1 MTSEDAPEETPAQAA
16 RRRTLYG
23 RRKGKKLRP
32 GQEEILERTLRER
45 AIQPPAAGEAF
56 DLKSLFPGK
65 RAIWL
70 EVGFGAGEHL
80 LWQAEQNPDV
90 GIIGCEPFVN
100 GLARGMAGAEQ
111 RGLDNVRFLADD
123 ARLLIRAMPDASL
136 ERVFVLFPDPW
147 PKSRHHKRRFVARP
161 TLDMLA
167 RVMADGAELR
177 CATDDPSYQP
187 WMVEHACFHPDFEWL
202 AERAADWKQ
211 RPADWPPT
219 RYEQKAL
226 ANGRVPMFLRL
237 RRRPRAAAPSV

>member
-1 MTSEDAPEETPAQAA
+1 MSDTESPEQAA
-16 RRRTLYG
+16 RRRTIYG

-45 AIQPPAAGEAF
+45 AITAPAEGERF
-56 DLKSLFPGK
+56 EPKILFPDA

-80 LWQAEQNPDV
+80 LWQAENNPDV

-123 ARLLIRAMPDASL
+123 ARLLIRALPDASL

-147 PKSRHHKRRFVARP
+147 PKTRHHKRRFVARP
-161 TLDMLA
+161 TLDLLA

-187 WMVEHACFHPDFEWL
+187 WMVEHACQHPDFAWL
-202 AERAADWKQ
+202 AERAADWKE

-219 RYEQKAL
+219 RYERKAIVH
-226 ANGRVPMFLRL
+226 GRVPMFLRL
-237 RRRPRAAAPSV
+237 RRRHRTAGA

>member
-1 MTSEDAPEETPAQAA
+1 MTEEETPERAA

-23 RRKGKKLRP
+23 RRKGKRLRP
-32 GQEEILERTLRER
+32 GQEEILERSLREN
-45 AIQPPAAGEAF
+45 ALKPPAEGERL
-56 DLKSLFPGK
+56 DPRTLFPDK
-65 RAIWL
+65 KAVWL

-80 LWQAEQNPDV
+80 LWQAENNPDV

-111 RGLDNVRFLADD
+111 RGLTNVRFLADD
-123 ARLLIRAMPDASL
+123 ARLLLRAFPDASL
-136 ERVFVLFPDPW
+136 ARTFILFPDPW
-147 PKSRHHKRRFVARP
+147 PKTRHHKRRFVARP

-167 RVMADGAELR
+167 RVLVDGAELR

-187 WMVEHACFHPDFEWL
+187 WMVEHACQHPDFEWL

-237 RRRPRAAAPSV
+237 RRRARTAGPAA

>member
-1 MTSEDAPEETPAQAA
+1 MTEEETAAQAA
-16 RRRTLYG
+16 RRRTIYG

-32 GQEEILERTLRER
+32 GQEEILERTLREQ
-45 AIQPPAAGEAF
+45 ALKPPAEGETL
-56 DLKSLFPGK
+56 DPTTLFPGK

-80 LWQAEQNPDV
+80 LWQAENNPDV

-111 RGLDNVRFLADD
+111 RGLTNVKFLADD
-123 ARLLIRAMPDASL
+123 ARLLIRAFPDASL
-136 ERVFVLFPDPW
+136 ARAFILFPDPW
-147 PKSRHHKRRFVARP
+147 PKTRHHKRRFVARP

-167 RVMADGAELR
+167 RVLVDGAELR

-187 WMVEHACFHPDFEWL
+187 WMVEHACQHPDFEWL
-202 AERAADWKQ
+202 AERTGDWKQ
-211 RPADWPPT
+211 RPADWPST

-237 RRRPRAAAPSV
+237 RRRSRTKGPVA

>member
-1 MTSEDAPEETPAQAA
+1 MTDADSPEHAS

-32 GQEEILERTLRER
+32 GQEEVLERSLRER
-45 AIQPPAAGEAF
+45 AIQPPAEGEAF
-56 DLKSLFPGK
+56 DLNALFPGK
-65 RAIWL
+65 KAVWL

-80 LWQAEQNPDV
+80 LWQAEQNPDI

-123 ARLLIRAMPDASL
+123 ARLLIRALPDASL

-147 PKSRHHKRRFVARP
+147 PKLRHHKRRFVARP

-187 WMVEHACFHPDFEWL
+187 WMVEHACLHPDFEWL
-202 AERAADWKQ
+202 AERAADWKR

-237 RRRPRAAAPSV
+237 RRRARGAAPSA